1 MPRESGDA
9 SFLRRLNQVAILR
22 GLHGTESA
30 TLAELAR
37 SARVSRATAEAIMET
52 LLREGQAEEY
62 AAGAAEGLRGRPAR
76 RFAFRAAVGHVAGV
90 GIGAAHL
97 TVMVADLRGRI
108 VGRGAVGV
116 PRDLPAADRLDAVA
130 ALVADVCARAE
141 LETELTVGDL
151 TAVGVGT
158 TGVIDGDG
166 RVVKS
171 VVLADW
177 TGVALQAELARRLAV
192 PVLVENDMRLAV
204 LAEHWLGAARGRADV
219 LYLHSGSRIGL
230 GMLLGGV
237 PYRGSHAAAGELGG
251 HPNSRWRAFQHVMD
265 YAMAVDPGELR
276 APSQAALFA
285 LARAQEGDAEA
296 ATAVESFATGLAEA
310 LVTLVTPLDP
320 ELVVIGGSLAQAG
333 EWITAPIRDY
343 LGAVCLYPPDVA
355 VSELGADAVCLGAVR
370 YGLNEAE
377 RRLFAS

>member
-37 SARVSRATAEAIMET
+37 AARVSRATTEAIMET

-62 AAGAAEGLRGRPAR
+62 AEGAAEGLRGRPAR

-97 TVMVADLRGRI
+97 TAMVADLRGRI
-108 VGRGAVGV
+108 VARSTVGV
-116 PRDLPAADRLDAVA
+116 PRDLPAAERLDAVA
-130 ALVADVCARAE
+130 RLVGDVCAQAG
-141 LETELTVGDL
+141 LTVGDL
-151 TAVGVGT
+151 TAAGVGT
-158 TGVIDGDG
+158 TGVIDADG

-251 HPNSRWRAFQHVMD
+251 HPNSRWRAFRHVMD
-265 YAMAVDPGELR
+265 YALAVDPGELR

-285 LARAQEGDAEA
+285 LTRAQGGDAEA
-296 ATAVESFATGLAEA
+296 ATVVESFATGLAEA

-320 ELVVIGGSLAQAG
+320 ELVVIGGALAQAG

-343 LGAVCLYPPDVA
+343 LGAVCLYPPEVA

>member
-9 SFLRRLNQVAILR
+9 SFLRRLNQVAVLR

-37 SARVSRATAEAIMET
+37 AARVSRATAEAIMET
-52 LLREGQAEEY
+52 LLREGQAEEF
-62 AAGAAEGLRGRPAR
+62 APGATERLRGRPAR
-76 RFAFRAAVGHVAGV
+76 RFAFRGAVGHVAGV
-90 GIGAAHL
+90 GVGAARL

-108 VGRGAVGV
+108 VAREQVSASPELSSGG
-116 PRDLPAADRLDAVA
+116 RLDAIGG
-130 ALVADVCARAE
+130 LVARACAEAGIG
-141 LETELTVGDL
+141 VADL
-151 TAVGVGT
+151 TGIGVGT
-158 TGVIDGDG
+158 TGVIDGEG

-177 TGVALQAELARRLAV
+177 TGVPLQAELARRLAV

-204 LAEHWLGAARGRADV
+204 LAEHWRGAARDRADV
-219 LYLHSGSRIGL
+219 MYLHTGSRIGL
-230 GMLLGGV
+230 GLLLGGT

-251 HPNSRWRAFQHVMD
+251 HPNSRWPAFQHVMD

-285 LARAQEGDAEA
+285 LARAREGDPEA
-296 ATAVESFATGLAEA
+296 ARAVESFAGALGRA
-310 LVTLVTPLDP
+310 LVPLVTPLDP
-320 ELVVIGGSLAQAG
+320 ELLVIGGSLALAG
-333 EWITAPIRDY
+333 EQITEPIRAC
-343 LGAVCLYPPDVA
+343 LEEVCLYPPEVA

-370 YGLNEAE
+370 HALNEAE
-377 RRLFAS
+377 RLLFAPA

>member
-37 SARVSRATAEAIMET
+37 AARVSRATTEAIMET

-62 AAGAAEGLRGRPAR
+62 AEGAAEGLRGRPAR

-97 TVMVADLRGRI
+97 TAMVADLRGRI
-108 VGRGAVGV
+108 VARSTVGV
-116 PRDLPAADRLDAVA
+116 PRDLPAAERLDAVA
-130 ALVADVCARAE
+130 RLVGDVCAQAG
-141 LETELTVGDL
+141 LTVGDL
-151 TAVGVGT
+151 TAAGVGT
-158 TGVIDGDG
+158 TGVIDADG

-251 HPNSRWRAFQHVMD
+251 HPNSRWRAFRHVMD
-265 YAMAVDPGELR
+265 YALAVDPGELR

-285 LARAQEGDAEA
+285 LTRAQEGDAEA
-296 ATAVESFATGLAEA
+296 ATVVESFATGLAEA

-320 ELVVIGGSLAQAG
+320 ELVVIGGALAQAG

-343 LGAVCLYPPDVA
+343 LGAVCLYPPEVA